1 MVLEQPDAIPA
12 LAQDVVGDAPVVAV
26 LVDEALPLAVDEYAL
41 YQGTRRV
48 PGDGGEAL
56 AHIQHRAADACAE
69 QNTGAVVDG
78 SQGEVRAQQERGVL
92 LHHLPVHDK
101 APGAQHHRTPRTRI
115 ACFAV
120 DAQHKAVH
128 VTAAVGNECQRACVI
143 QNPHVSF
150 DDALRQH
157 VHDIAPAAHA
167 EELRTVPARCRPR
180 TLDERPR
187 LLAPRPD
194 QAVIRRGLDAALGN
208 VGVLVFDALCGEPLE
223 MLEGAVRIAAR
234 LRGIRIR
241 AAGHQQVLI
250 KVLRR
255 IRKTCGALD
264 RRAPA
269 AAEVDLAARK
279 RRGAPV
285 TPGTLHQQH
294 AGPAARGLERGTRAG
309 GTEADDDHITFVVP
323 VADPLQRRR
332 MT

>member
-1 MVLEQPDAIPA
+1 MVAKPSLIFSIAPPTLAPRRIPE
-12 LAQDVVGDAPVVAV
+12 PSS
-26 LVDEALPLAVDEYAL
+26 
-41 YQGTRRV
+41 TV
-48 PGDGGEAL
+48 PRGKCERSKSGACCFTISRFMTKPP
-56 AHIQHRAADACAE
+56 AHS
-69 QNTGAVVDG
+69 TT
-78 SQGEVRAQQERGVL
+78 
-92 LHHLPVHDK
+92 
-101 APGAQHHRTPRTRI
+101 RTPRTRI

-194 QAVIRRGLDAALGN
+194 QAVIRGGLDAALGN

-309 GTEADDDHITFVVP
+309 GTEAEHDHITFVVP
-323 VADPLQRRR
+323 VADPLQRAPDDLMNSGATASRGLLCFGDVSAQG
-332 MT
+332 